1 MTEGKP
7 ISKSSS
13 VLHSMLIKLKA
24 NEKVHSSSRQTS
36 KFYTYTNDTDQNEG
50 EDTAASPK
58 LESTFE
64 EQNNLDTTAK
74 ADSAESTDRNAAD
87 EDSETFTL
95 ESQLHKSSPVIYSR
109 VERRKRASDLLTKEV
124 EEDPSS
130 NKSQPELEK
139 VTEESELK
147 EDISGSSSP
156 LNESQPIK
164 RLASFNRERKTED
177 PEPSNKDIHASKQ
190 SLGTISSKALENPNC
205 KETRSASDPV
215 KMSKRNNRT
224 LSDPGRHYRA
234 DMDQLTTDLEQ
245 VNSTTQQMTVIK
257 AESPGTPETT
267 EGDSLK
273 VKKKKKNIA
282 QKLKAKFREKSSHDK
297 SRGTSSFY
305 CDEDIT
311 QSDIS
316 IEEAES
322 PTPKEENS
330 TKMKLMLN
338 RTCTLRDFK
347 LNLEPISLMDE
358 LFTGDE
364 WTKFLPVKEKQIQE
378 ETTDQ
383 SQTESSCQ
391 SNETQSDNSV
401 IIQNHQPSEDKNQS
415 QSEADQTSVS
425 DRALDE
431 VREVQPRPTPNKPI
445 YAVHKS
451 LISNGAVKQKKCEL
465 PQYEHSTDDDVYDF
479 VEVYMLPKNNAVVKD
494 LPLDLPDIESIGV
507 LDNSA
512 LKNRINLN
520 KNRKHRPP
528 KKKKKETSD
537 MRRTSTFYTPVV
549 DNSTNMDVPRLRSYS
564 TSSSY
569 PPRKTV
575 TTSPS
580 SSYKNSVFYPV
591 LKPTP
596 SCDTDV
602 SPAADDEKQKAKEKS
617 EKPKLWKVKN

>member
-1 MTEGKP
+1 
-7 ISKSSS
+7 
-13 VLHSMLIKLKA
+13 
-24 NEKVHSSSRQTS
+24 
-36 KFYTYTNDTDQNEG
+36 
-50 EDTAASPK
+50 
-58 LESTFE
+58 ESTFE

-205 KETRSASDPV
+205 KETQSASDPV

-297 SRGTSSFY
+297 SRGTS
-305 CDEDIT
+305 
-311 QSDIS
+311 
-316 IEEAES
+316 
-322 PTPKEENS
+322 
-330 TKMKLMLN
+330 
-338 RTCTLRDFK
+338 TCTLRDFK

-401 IIQNHQPSEDKNQS
+401 IIQNHQPSEDKDQS

-494 LPLDLPDIESIGV
+494 LPDIESIGV
-507 LDNSA
+507 LDSSA
-512 LKNRINLN
+512 LKSRINLN

-528 KKKKKETSD
+528 KKKKK
-537 MRRTSTFYTPVV
+537 
-549 DNSTNMDVPRLRSYS
+549 
-564 TSSSY
+564 
-569 PPRKTV
+569 
-575 TTSPS
+575 
-580 SSYKNSVFYPV
+580 
-591 LKPTP
+591 
-596 SCDTDV
+596 
-602 SPAADDEKQKAKEKS
+602 
-617 EKPKLWKVKN
+617 